1 MMDPYYCGEE
11 PDWPEEGQDAQED
24 YFYDTFDR
32 IIDESELNAEE
43 PDPVGDSGLDP
54 DQWGM
59 AFALAD
65 ELAQEAR
72 DSYDLNEGTDEENI
86 REAMRLDR
94 LQNERRELRPFEQI
108 VDDICKGRRSL
119 FDTNF

>member
-1 MMDPYYCGEE
+1 MMDPDYCGEE
-11 PDWPEEGQDAQED
+11 PDWPAGGPDDQDD
-24 YFYDTFDR
+24 FYDTFDR
-32 IIDESELNAEE
+32 IIDETELNADI

-65 ELAQEAR
+65 EMAEEAR
-72 DSYDLNEGTDEENI
+72 NDYDLDEDTDERNMQ
-86 REAMRLDR
+86 EAMRLDR
-94 LQNERRELRPFEQI
+94 LQTQSRNLRPFEQI